1 MKEIRSE
8 AMIRYVFKRFWIS
21 LLTLWLLATITFFLL
36 RVLPGNPFQTDQI
49 LTVEMQERMMNYYGL
64 NRPIFEQY
72 FTYIGNLLRGNMGYS
87 LKYTNR
93 TVNSIIAKAFPVS
106 ADLGLRSLALA
117 LPIGLFLGIAS
128 ARKRGKAVD
137 YLCVVVSV
145 IGVSIPSFILGSF
158 LQFVFALKLKILPM
172 AQWTTE
178 MHKILPTV
186 AIALGLLATLTR
198 IMRASMLEV
207 TTQDYVKTA
216 KSKGLSEGKIVWSH
230 EIRNALIPILTML
243 GPMVASV
250 LMGTFVIEKIF
261 AIPGLGLHF
270 VNSIT
275 GLDYTMTMG
284 LTVFFGA
291 FLVTANFLVD
301 IAYGVVDPRI
311 RIAK

>member
-72 FTYIGNLLRGNMGYS
+72 FTYMGNLLRGNMGYS

-93 TVNSIIAKAFPVS
+93 TVNSIIARAFPVS

-117 LPIGLFLGIAS
+117 LPVGLFLGIVS

-158 LQFVFALKLKILPM
+158 LQFVFALKLKVLPM

>member
-1 MKEIRSE
+1 VKEIRSE

-72 FTYIGNLLRGNMGYS
+72 FTYMGNLLRGNMGYS

-93 TVNSIIAKAFPVS
+93 TVNSIIARAFPVS

-117 LPIGLFLGIAS
+117 LPVGLFLGIVS

-158 LQFVFALKLKILPM
+158 LQFVFALKLKVLPM

>member
-1 MKEIRSE
+1 
-8 AMIRYVFKRFWIS
+8 V
-21 LLTLWLLATITFFLL
+21 
-36 RVLPGNPFQTDQI
+36 
-49 LTVEMQERMMNYYGL
+49 
-64 NRPIFEQY
+64 
-72 FTYIGNLLRGNMGYS
+72 
-87 LKYTNR
+87 
-93 TVNSIIAKAFPVS
+93 
-106 ADLGLRSLALA
+106 
-117 LPIGLFLGIAS
+117 S

-158 LQFVFALKLKILPM
+158 LQFVFALKLKVLPM

>member
-1 MKEIRSE
+1 M
-8 AMIRYVFKRFWIS
+8 IS
-21 LLTLWLLATITFFLL
+21 LLTLWLLAAITFFLL
-36 RVLPGNPFQTDQI
+36 RLLPGNPFQSDQI
-49 LTVEMQERMMNYYGL
+49 LTFEMQERMMNYYGL
-64 NRPIFEQY
+64 NRPLIEQY
-72 FTYIGNLLRGNMGYS
+72 FTYMGNLLQGNMGYS

-93 TVNSIIAKAFPVS
+93 TVNSIIVRAFPVS

-117 LPIGLFLGIAS
+117 LPVGLFLGIAS

-137 YLCVVVSV
+137 YLCVVISV

-158 LQFVFALKLKILPM
+158 LQYIFALRLKILPM

-178 MHKILPTV
+178 MHKVLPTV

-216 KSKGLSEGKIVWSH
+216 KSKGLSEGKIIWSH

-291 FLVTANFLVD
+291 FLVSANFLVD
-301 IAYGVVDPRI
+301 IAYGIVDPRI
-311 RIAK
+311 RLAK

>member
-1 MKEIRSE
+1 L
-8 AMIRYVFKRFWIS
+8 IS
-21 LLTLWLLATITFFLL
+21 LLTLWLLAAITFFLL
-36 RVLPGNPFQTDQI
+36 RLLPGNPFQSDQI
-49 LTVEMQERMMNYYGL
+49 LTFEMQERMMNYYGL
-64 NRPIFEQY
+64 NRPLIEQY
-72 FTYIGNLLRGNMGYS
+72 FTYMGNLLQGNMGYS

-93 TVNSIIAKAFPVS
+93 TVNSIIVRAFPVS

-117 LPIGLFLGIAS
+117 LPVGLFLGIAS

-137 YLCVVVSV
+137 YLCVVISV

-158 LQFVFALKLKILPM
+158 LQYIFALRLKILPM

-178 MHKILPTV
+178 MHKVLPTV

-216 KSKGLSEGKIVWSH
+216 KSKGLSEGKIIWSH

-291 FLVTANFLVD
+291 FLVSANFLVD
-301 IAYGVVDPRI
+301 IAYGIVDPRI
-311 RIAK
+311 RLAK

>member
-1 MKEIRSE
+1 
-8 AMIRYVFKRFWIS
+8 MIRYVFKRFWIS

-72 FTYIGNLLRGNMGYS
+72 FTYMGNLLRGNMGYS

-93 TVNSIIAKAFPVS
+93 TVNSIIARAFPVS

-117 LPIGLFLGIAS
+117 LPVGLFLGIVS

-158 LQFVFALKLKILPM
+158 LQFVFALKLKVLPM

-178 MHKILPTV
+178 I
-186 AIALGLLATLTR
+186 
-198 IMRASMLEV
+198 
-207 TTQDYVKTA
+207 QDPSDGRYR
-216 KSKGLSEGKIVWSH
+216 SW
-230 EIRNALIPILTML
+230 
-243 GPMVASV
+243 
-250 LMGTFVIEKIF
+250 
-261 AIPGLGLHF
+261 
-270 VNSIT
+270 IT
-275 GLDYTMTMG
+275 GDAHQNHEG
-284 LTVFFGA
+284 QHA
-291 FLVTANFLVD
+291 
-301 IAYGVVDPRI
+301 
-311 RIAK
+311 

>member
-1 MKEIRSE
+1 MV
-8 AMIRYVFKRFWIS
+8 RYILRRFLIS
-21 LLTLWLLATITFFLL
+21 LLTLWLLAAITFFLL
-36 RVLPGNPFQTDQI
+36 RLLPGNPFQSDQI
-49 LTVEMQERMMNYYGL
+49 LTFEMQERMMNYYGL
-64 NRPIFEQY
+64 NRPLIEQY
-72 FTYIGNLLRGNMGYS
+72 FTYMGNLLQGNMGYS

-93 TVNSIIAKAFPVS
+93 TVNSIIVRAFPVS

-117 LPIGLFLGIAS
+117 LPVGLFLGIAS

-137 YLCVVVSV
+137 YLCVVISV

-158 LQFVFALKLKILPM
+158 LQYIFALRLKILPM

-178 MHKILPTV
+178 MHKVLPTV

-216 KSKGLSEGKIVWSH
+216 KSKGLSEGKIIWSH

-291 FLVTANFLVD
+291 FLVSANFLVD
-301 IAYGVVDPRI
+301 IAYGIVDPRI
-311 RIAK
+311 RLAK